1 MAYKYHD
8 SPLYFRSAREAAH
21 IEREGDY
28 LRASKVWNKAARH
41 SRNTLNIEWA
51 EIRSDFCLKQIERDK
66 YKNEHSRKCNR
77 KSPGQRN

>member
-1 MAYKYHD
+1 MSYKYRD
-8 SPLYFRSAREAAH
+8 SPLYFRAAREAAQ

-51 EIRSDFCLKQIERDK
+51 ENRSDFCLKQLERN
-66 YKNEHSRKCNR
+66 KNNENTRGRDRTAS
-77 KSPGQRN
+77 GQ